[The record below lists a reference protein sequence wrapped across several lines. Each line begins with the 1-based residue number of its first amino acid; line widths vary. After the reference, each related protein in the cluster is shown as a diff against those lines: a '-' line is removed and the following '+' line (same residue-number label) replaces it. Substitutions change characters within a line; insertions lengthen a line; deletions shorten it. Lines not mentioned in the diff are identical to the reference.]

1 MFMGLKDIILACL
14 LLFSQQ
20 VVSNSSQLH
29 GLQHTRLPCLSPSP
43 GDCPNSCPLNRCCHP
58 TISSS
63 VVLFSFCLQSFPVL
77 GYFPMNQLLASGGQ
91 SIRASASVLPKNIQ
105 GWFPLRLTG
114 LISLMSKGTLQES
127 FPAPWFKPAF
137 SLSSFTLIKRLISF
151 PSLSVIRVVSS
162 TYLGL
167 LIFLPATLIP
177 ACNSSSLS

>member
-29 GLQHTRLPCLSPSP
+29 GLQHARLPCLSPSP
-43 GDCPNSCPLNRCCHP
+43 GDCPSSCPLNRWCHP

-77 GYFPMNQLLASGGQ
+77 EYFPMSQLLASGGQ

-114 LISLMSKGTLQES
+114 LISLMSKGLS
-127 FPAPWFKPAF
+127 RVF
-137 SLSSFTLIKRLISF
+137 SSTTQWKNIALLKSSLGTPLSSFPNTQSLPSAF
-151 PSLSVIRVVSS
+151 P
-162 TYLGL
+162 G
-167 LIFLPATLIP
+167 
-177 ACNSSSLS
+177 NH